1 MRFLVCI
8 CSSCNDWCCT
18 GFVWHT
24 SWLWFF
30 LCSTLSFKDKMSF
43 LHSIPLP
50 TKQTDETKARKH
62 TNNNIVRYFV
72 RMPLHHFTT
81 YAAVVQSTS
90 YNFLDTAPASQF
102 LFRPKSKK
110 RASIGTRGCG
120 RQNICP
126 VLRPVV
132 FSSNGFQVMVRER
145 V

>member
-1 MRFLVCI
+1 MIGAVLDSFGTPVGFGSFSVPLFPSRTKCHSCI
-8 CSSCNDWCCT
+8 PFHFPQN
-18 GFVWHT
+18 
-24 SWLWFF
+24 
-30 LCSTLSFKDKMSF
+30 
-43 LHSIPLP
+43 
-50 TKQTDETKARKH
+50 KQTKARKH
-62 TNNNIVRYFV
+62 TNNIVRYFV